1 MEKLEKIV
9 KMVKLVVFSR
19 RGYDKK
25 GKASIV
31 VKYLNKKDIIFIKN
45 QKIDI
50 SSSEIKTRNLKN
62 K

>member
-1 MEKLEKIV
+1 
-9 KMVKLVVFSR
+9 MVKLVVFSR
-19 RGYDKK
+19 KGYDKK
-25 GKASIV
+25 GKTSIV

-45 QKIDI
+45 QKINI